1 VSRSALLL
9 LICIILPA
17 GGLSQPAAAST
28 GFDAA
33 TAASVWAAALGYIAP
48 RSLQA
53 LSVPQMT
60 IWGLQGLTALDP
72 DLNATLQDG
81 QIRLYSPDQL
91 LIAVPA
97 PAPADAKAW
106 GAAAAAVAAAGYA
119 ASPALQQAGTQGLVS
134 SFFDELFNHFD
145 PYSRYEPPLQAAQDQ
160 LMITGIAGSGLTL
173 GRQGNYVA
181 IASVAEDSPASEA
194 GLSPGTLVIAVD
206 GQPAYPGEI
215 AKLNAN
221 LNGILGSTVTLRVE
235 DPTGAAPAGDVML
248 TRAYV
253 PPQTVFPE
261 MFVNSPAV
269 QNFLALKITGFN
281 KGTSDQFSAAL
292 VAGLGQTPAPSG
304 LVIDLRGNR
313 GGVLRQAIL
322 IADTLL
328 PSGMIAEAAGRDPDA
343 DQKFS
348 AEGSDIT
355 AGLPM
360 VVLVDGQTASAAE
373 ILASALAD
381 NRRAVVVGSATL
393 GKGLV
398 QAVTILPDGGEL
410 FITWSRVL
418 APRGWPLQTLG
429 VIPQLCTS
437 LGAQNL
443 SAQLSALR
451 AGSNLMA
458 PADKA
463 ARAGRAPMPI
473 EDILDIRD
481 TCPADIGGD
490 LDISAARFLMAT
502 PAAYQAALLR

>member
-1 VSRSALLL
+1 MNRSALLL

-17 GGLSQPAAAST
+17 GMLSQPAAASS
-28 GFDAA
+28 GFDTA
-33 TAASVWAAALGYIAP
+33 TAASVWAAALNYIEP
-48 RSLQA
+48 RSLQQ
-53 LSVPQMT
+53 LSVPQMS

-91 LIAVPA
+91 LIAVAA
-97 PAPADAKAW
+97 PPPSDAVAW
-106 GAAAAAVAAAGYA
+106 GAAAAAVAAAGYS
-119 ASPALQQAGTQGLVS
+119 ASPALQAAGTQGLIS

-160 LMITGIAGSGLTL
+160 LMITGIAGTGLTL
-173 GRQGNYVA
+173 GRQGNYVV
-181 IASVAEDSPASEA
+181 IATVTEDSPASEA
-194 GLSPGTLVIAVD
+194 GLSPGTLVIAID
-206 GQPAYPGEI
+206 GQAAYASQL

-221 LNGILGSTVTLRVE
+221 LSGILGSTVTLRVE
-235 DPTGAAPAGDVML
+235 DPAGGSPAADVVL

-261 MFVNSPAV
+261 MFTSRPAA

-292 VAGLGQTPAPSG
+292 VNGLGQVPAPAG

-313 GGVLRQAIL
+313 GGVLRQAVL

-328 PSGMIAEAAGRDPDA
+328 PAGTIAAAAGRDPDA
-343 DQKFS
+343 DQKFA
-348 AEGSDIT
+348 AEGGDIT

-373 ILASALAD
+373 ILAAALAD

-398 QAVTILPDGGEL
+398 QAVTSLPDGGEL

-443 SAQLSALR
+443 SAQINALR
-451 AGSNLMA
+451 AGTDLMA
-458 PADKA
+458 AADAK

-473 EDILDIRD
+473 DMILAIRN

-502 PAAYQAALLR
+502 PAAYQAALLP

>member
-1 VSRSALLL
+1 M
-9 LICIILPA
+9 
-17 GGLSQPAAAST
+17 LSQRAAAATGAASA

-48 RSLQA
+48 RSLQQ
-53 LSVPQMT
+53 LSIPQMT
-60 IWGLQGLTALDP
+60 VWGLQGLTALDP
-72 DLNATLQDG
+72 DLNATLQDD
-81 QIRLYSPDQL
+81 QIRLYSPDRL
-91 LIAVPA
+91 LIAAPA
-97 PAPADAKAW
+97 PAPDDAKAW

-119 ASPALQQAGTQGLVS
+119 ASPALQQAGTQGLIS

-173 GRQGNYVA
+173 GRQGNYVV
-181 IASVAEDSPASEA
+181 IASVAPDSPASEA
-194 GLSPGTLVIAVD
+194 GLSPGALVLAID
-206 GQPAYPGEI
+206 GRPAYPGEL
-215 AKLNAN
+215 AQLNAN
-221 LNGILGSTVTLRVE
+221 LDGILGSTVTLRVE
-235 DPTGAAPAGDVML
+235 DPTGDTPAGNVVL
-248 TRAYV
+248 TRAFV

-261 MFVNSPAV
+261 IFTANPAA
-269 QNFLALKITGFN
+269 QGFLALRITGFN

-292 VAGLGQTPAPSG
+292 VTGLGQTPAPSG

-313 GGVLRQAIL
+313 GGVLRQAVL

-343 DQKFS
+343 DQKFT

-355 AGLPM
+355 AGLPI

-373 ILASALAD
+373 ILAASLAD

-429 VIPQLCTS
+429 VIPQVCTS

-443 SAQLSALR
+443 SAQLNALR
-451 AGSNLMA
+451 NGANLMA
-458 PADKA
+458 QADSA

-473 EDILDIRD
+473 DAILAIRD

-502 PAAYQAALLR
+502 PGAYAAALLH

>member
-1 VSRSALLL
+1 VNRPALLL
-9 LICIILPA
+9 LACFILP
-17 GGLSQPAAAST
+17 GMLSQPAAAST
-28 GFDAA
+28 GFDTA
-33 TAASVWAAALGYIAP
+33 TAASVWAAALNYIAP
-48 RSLQA
+48 RSLEK
-53 LSVPQMT
+53 LSIPQMT

-91 LIAVPA
+91 LVAVAA
-97 PAPADAKAW
+97 PPPNDAIAW
-106 GAAAAAVAAAGYA
+106 GHAAATAAAAGFA
-119 ASPALQQAGTQGLVS
+119 ASPALQQAGTQGLIS

-145 PYSRYEPPLQAAQDQ
+145 PYSRYEPPVQAAQDQ

-173 GRQGNYVA
+173 GRQGNYVV
-181 IASVAEDSPASEA
+181 IAGVAEDSPASEA
-194 GLSPGTLVIAVD
+194 GLSPGALVLAVN
-206 GQPAYPGEI
+206 GQPTYPAELD
-215 AKLNAN
+215 KLNAN
-221 LNGILGSTVTLRVE
+221 LNGILGSTVTLRIE
-235 DPTGAAPAGDVML
+235 DPAGGAPAADVVL

-261 MFVNSPAV
+261 MFTDNPAV

-313 GGVLRQAIL
+313 GGVLRQAVL

-328 PSGMIAEAAGRDPDA
+328 PAGEIAAAAGRDPDA
-343 DQKFS
+343 DQKFA

-360 VVLVDGQTASAAE
+360 VILVDGQTASAAE
-373 ILASALAD
+373 ILAAALAD
-381 NRRAVVVGSATL
+381 NRRAVVVGSSTL

-437 LGAQNL
+437 LGAQDL

-451 AGSNLMA
+451 AGKNLMA
-458 PADKA
+458 PVDAA
-463 ARAGRAPMPI
+463 ARAGRAPMSI
-473 EDILDIRD
+473 DDILAIRN
-481 TCPADIGGD
+481 TCPADIGSD
-490 LDISAARFLMAT
+490 LDISAARFLMGS
-502 PAAYQAALLR
+502 PAAYQAALLP